1 MTDVKRVDNYSF
13 VNEEGAMVDI
23 TKKRRGRTFL
33 TGRCI
38 EHEKWFQ
45 GIYDFITSSVCE
57 ISEDGKVTTKHNV
70 YELGTISPDYQE
82 FLEATRTGVL
92 AIGNW
97 NIYGSRTGSYYI
109 TGDIFQQRKSIEIAK
124 IIHQEGNFL
133 TIRQLKEKEPKKFS
147 WSKSE
152 RVFVCWGSISRRAVE
167 EINKTGKVADLSYD
181 AEFEKFNEKI
191 CRPILQI

>member
-1 MTDVKRVDNYSF
+1 MTDAKRVDNYSF

-23 TKKRRGRTFL
+23 TKKRRGRIFL

-45 GIYDFITSSVCE
+45 SMYDFITSSVSE
-57 ISEDGKVTTKHNV
+57 ISEGGKVTTKYNV

-97 NIYGSRTGSYYI
+97 NIYGSRTGSYCI
-109 TGDIFQQRKSIEIAK
+109 TGDIFPQRKSIEISK
-124 IIHQEGNFL
+124 ILHQEGNFL
-133 TIRQLKEKEPKKFS
+133 TIQQLKEEEPRKFS
-147 WSKSE
+147 WSKPE

-167 EINKTGKVADLSYD
+167 EIYKTGKVADLSFD
-181 AEFEKFNEKI
+181 TEFEKFNGKTCKPVLKI
-191 CRPILQI
+191 